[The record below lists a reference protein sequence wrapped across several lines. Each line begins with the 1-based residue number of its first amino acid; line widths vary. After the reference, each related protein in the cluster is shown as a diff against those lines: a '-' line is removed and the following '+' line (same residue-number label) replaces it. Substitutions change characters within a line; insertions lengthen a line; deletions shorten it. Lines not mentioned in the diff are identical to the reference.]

1 MKNIKKKINRFI
13 QYLNFLIK
21 RTLLKYLNK
30 TNNILSFKISN
41 FNKYLISLINQ
52 IKKILL
58 KHSDKTN
65 NILSFKIS
73 NFNKYLI
80 SLISLLFLSLFYLSI
95 PTLYDKTWVQNTI
108 EKKILNEFKIN
119 FSISS
124 DFTYEILPVP
134 NFTFKNVK
142 IFTND
147 AENLD
152 KLAEIKKLKV
162 IISPKNFFN
171 KDQFRIKK
179 IQIQNANF
187 SVKDNNLNYFRNFID
202 NNLLKKRIIIKN
214 SNIFFKDKE
223 DETISIIKI
232 NKFTFV
238 YDQLKSINQV
248 SLKGKVFKIPF
259 VLEFNKNLID
269 NSSLF
274 LINSANYKFKFKNES
289 FDKKLD
295 IGGIN
300 KITILNSVLSSEYK
314 KEKNLF
320 KFQSE
325 RFKLNSGNLSYK
337 GKINFNPFDLF
348 LDINFKKIKFKEIFN
363 TNSILFELIKSGN
376 LFNENLSANI
386 NINFNE
392 ILGNKLFHNLKLFI
406 NINNGVLDINNSL
419 LINKKIGSLKL
430 INSRLFLLDNNLIF
444 DGVFNLKIDNKANFY
459 NYLQTNKKI
468 RKSIDNI
475 NFSVDFNI
483 STNEFNLNNLTIDD
497 GKKEAKIMNSID
509 NLNMKKIPKIKN
521 LIELKNFIN
530 EILKINYSG

>member
-30 TNNILSFKISN
+30 TNNILSFKINS

-52 IKKILL
+52 IKKTLL

-147 AENLD
+147 DENLD
-152 KLAEIKKLKV
+152 KLAEIKKLKI

-187 SVKDNNLNYFRNFID
+187 SIKDNNLNYFRNFID
-202 NNLLKKRIIIKN
+202 NNFLKKRIIIKN

-223 DETISIIKI
+223 DETISIMKI
-232 NKFTFV
+232 NKLTFV

-274 LINSANYKFKFKNES
+274 LINSAKYKFKFNNES

-430 INSRLFLLDNNLIF
+430 INSRLFLLDNNLMF

-459 NYLQTNKKI
+459 KYLQTNKKI

>member
-30 TNNILSFKISN
+30 TNNILSFKINS

-52 IKKILL
+52 IKKTLL

-147 AENLD
+147 DENLD
-152 KLAEIKKLKV
+152 KLAEIKKLKI

-187 SVKDNNLNYFRNFID
+187 SIKDNNLNYFRNFID
-202 NNLLKKRIIIKN
+202 NNFLKKRIIIKN

-223 DETISIIKI
+223 DETISIMKI
-232 NKFTFV
+232 NKLTFV

-274 LINSANYKFKFKNES
+274 LINSAKYKFKFNNES

-348 LDINFKKIKFKEIFN
+348 LDINFKKIKE
-363 TNSILFELIKSGN
+363 NS
-376 LFNENLSANI
+376 
-386 NINFNE
+386 
-392 ILGNKLFHNLKLFI
+392 
-406 NINNGVLDINNSL
+406 
-419 LINKKIGSLKL
+419 
-430 INSRLFLLDNNLIF
+430 
-444 DGVFNLKIDNKANFY
+444 
-459 NYLQTNKKI
+459 
-468 RKSIDNI
+468 
-475 NFSVDFNI
+475 
-483 STNEFNLNNLTIDD
+483 
-497 GKKEAKIMNSID
+497 
-509 NLNMKKIPKIKN
+509 
-521 LIELKNFIN
+521 
-530 EILKINYSG
+530 

>member
-1 MKNIKKKINRFI
+1 MKNIKKRISRFI
-13 QYLNFLIK
+13 QHLNLLIK
-21 RTLLKYLNK
+21 KTLLKHLDK
-30 TNNILSFKISN
+30 IDSILSFKIRN
-41 FNKYLISLINQ
+41 LNKHLISLIHQ

-58 KHSDKTN
+58 KHSDKTD

-80 SLISLLFLSLFYLSI
+80 SLISLLFLCLFYLSI

-119 FSISS
+119 ISISS

-152 KLAEIKKLKV
+152 KLAEIKKLKI
-162 IISPKNFFN
+162 IISPRNFFN
-171 KDQFRIKK
+171 KDQLRIKK

-187 SVKDNNLNYFRNFID
+187 SVKDNNLNYFKNFID
-202 NNLLKKRIIIKN
+202 NNFLKKRIIIKN
-214 SNIFFKDKE
+214 SNIFFKDQD
-223 DETISIIKI
+223 DETVSIIKI
-232 NKFTFV
+232 NKFTFL
-238 YDQLKSINQV
+238 YDKLKSINKIF
-248 SLKGKVFKIPF
+248 LKGKVFKIPF
-259 VLEFNKNLID
+259 VLEFNKNLKD
-269 NSSLF
+269 SSSLF
-274 LINSANYKFKFKNES
+274 FVNSKKYKFKFENES

-295 IGGIN
+295 ISGVS
-300 KITILNSVLSSEYK
+300 KIIILNSTLSSEYK

-325 RFKLNSGNLSYK
+325 RFKSNSNNLNYE
-337 GKINFNPFDLF
+337 GKINFNPFDLS
-348 LDINFKKIKFKEIFN
+348 LDVNFKKIKFKEIFN

-386 NINFNE
+386 NINSNE
-392 ILGNKLFHNLKLFI
+392 ILGNKLFHKLKLFI
-406 NINNGVLDINNSL
+406 NINNGVLDINNSS
-419 LINKKIGSLKL
+419 LINKKIGSLKI
-430 INSRLFLLDNNLIF
+430 INSRLFLLDNNLML
-444 DGVFNLKIDNKANFY
+444 DGVFNLNIDNEANFY
-459 NYLQTNKKI
+459 NYIQTNKKI

-475 NFSVDFNI
+475 NFSLDFNI

-497 GKKEAKIMNSID
+497 DKKEAKIMNSLK
-509 NLNMKKIPKIKN
+509 NLNMRKIPKIKN

-530 EILKINYSG
+530 EILKIHYSG

>member
-21 RTLLKYLNK
+21 RTLLKYLN
-30 TNNILSFKISN
+30 
-41 FNKYLISLINQ
+41 
-52 IKKILL
+52 
-58 KHSDKTN
+58 KTN

-274 LINSANYKFKFKNES
+274 LINSAKYKFKFENES

-295 IGGIN
+295 ISGIN

-497 GKKEAKIMNSID
+497 VKKEAKIINLLD
-509 NLNMKKIPKIKN
+509 NINMKEIPKIKN

>member
-1 MKNIKKKINRFI
+1 MKNIKKRISRFI
-13 QYLNFLIK
+13 QHLNLLIK
-21 RTLLKYLNK
+21 KTLLKHLDK
-30 TNNILSFKISN
+30 IDSILSFKIRN
-41 FNKYLISLINQ
+41 LNKHLISLIHQ

-58 KHSDKTN
+58 KHSDKTD

-80 SLISLLFLSLFYLSI
+80 SLISLLFLCLFYLSI

-119 FSISS
+119 ISISS

-152 KLAEIKKLKV
+152 KLAEIKKLKI
-162 IISPKNFFN
+162 IISPRNFFN
-171 KDQFRIKK
+171 KDQLRIKK

-187 SVKDNNLNYFRNFID
+187 SVKDNNLNYFKNFID
-202 NNLLKKRIIIKN
+202 NNFLKKRIIIKN
-214 SNIFFKDKE
+214 SNIFFKDQD
-223 DETISIIKI
+223 DETVSIIKI
-232 NKFTFV
+232 NKFTFL
-238 YDQLKSINQV
+238 YDKLKSINKIF
-248 SLKGKVFKIPF
+248 LKGKVFKIPF
-259 VLEFNKNLID
+259 VLEFNKNLKD
-269 NSSLF
+269 SSSLF
-274 LINSANYKFKFKNES
+274 FVNSKKYKFKFENES

-295 IGGIN
+295 ISGVS
-300 KITILNSVLSSEYK
+300 KIIILNSTLSSEYK

-325 RFKLNSGNLSYK
+325 RFKSNSNNLNYE
-337 GKINFNPFDLF
+337 GKINFNPFDLS
-348 LDINFKKIKFKEIFN
+348 LDVNFKKIKFKEIFN

-386 NINFNE
+386 NINSNE
-392 ILGNKLFHNLKLFI
+392 ILGNKLFHKLKLFI
-406 NINNGVLDINNSL
+406 NINNGVLDINNSS
-419 LINKKIGSLKL
+419 LINKKIGSLKI
-430 INSRLFLLDNNLIF
+430 INSRLFLLDNNLMF
-444 DGVFNLKIDNKANFY
+444 DGVFNLNIDNEANFY
-459 NYLQTNKKI
+459 NYIQTNKKI

-475 NFSVDFNI
+475 NFSLDFNI

-497 GKKEAKIMNSID
+497 DKKEAKIMNSLK
-509 NLNMKKIPKIKN
+509 NLNMRKIPKIKN

-530 EILKINYSG
+530 EILKIHYSG